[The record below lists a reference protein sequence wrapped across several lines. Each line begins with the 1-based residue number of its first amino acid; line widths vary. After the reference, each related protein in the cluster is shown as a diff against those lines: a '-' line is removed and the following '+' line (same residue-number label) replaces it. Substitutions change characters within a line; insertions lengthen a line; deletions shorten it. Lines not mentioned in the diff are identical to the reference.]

1 MYFVTCPTQDLEM
14 EAVVLHR
21 VAFLEYFCRIQGR
34 DFKPLA
40 APIYPNM
47 GQVIPPRLGLVFID
61 LARVVQKVNSSIT

>member
-1 MYFVTCPTQDLEM
+1 M

-47 GQVIPPRLGLVFID
+47 GQVIPPPPRLGLVFID
-61 LARVVQKVNSSIT
+61 LARVVQKVNSSITRLITIQRIA